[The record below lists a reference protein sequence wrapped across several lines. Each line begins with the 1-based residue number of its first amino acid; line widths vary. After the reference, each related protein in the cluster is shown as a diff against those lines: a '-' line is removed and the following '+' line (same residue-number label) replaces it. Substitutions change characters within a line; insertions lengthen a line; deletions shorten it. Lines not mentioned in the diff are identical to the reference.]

1 MKKNY
6 FFSAV
11 LAIAAT
17 VACTEK
23 GPVDFPIQG
32 DLTLYG
38 ENVAGQE
45 VGVFV
50 TSDGLPQ
57 SNLLYTA
64 AEGEG
69 DGAVALT
76 AKAEKAGFKQ
86 GNHVVYAYAPYA
98 ETAAELTAVP
108 MPDYSV
114 QETAEYDPY
123 AGTDYAGMMI
133 SYNSTAKPFYSAVLE
148 VKEYSS
154 AAYTLPF
161 TEAVSL
167 TEVSV
172 MEFSLSGD
180 NANSKIDKKVNKI
193 VVTADT
199 PIAIKNA
206 SYDFVERKINKEDS
220 KSIELKV
227 DYAIYKSYFVSGNGF
242 SFKTSADLNGKTV
255 KIEAYLEDGSVFAGE
270 ATVSPGYLDP
280 NSLMVSGLDLAEVK

>member
-11 LAIAAT
+11 LAIAAA

-69 DGAVALT
+69 AVALT

-86 GNHVVYAYAPYA
+86 GNHVIYAYTPYSEA
-98 ETAAELTAVP
+98 AAELTAVP
-108 MPDYSV
+108 MPDLANQNLTLNV
-114 QETAEYDPY
+114 VPDWAI
-123 AGTDYAGMMI
+123 GTGMEDMFAVKTSDFAPFQI
-133 SYNSTAKPFYSAVLE
+133 AKAE

-154 AAYTLPF
+154 AVINLPF
-161 TEAVSL
+161 EAPVA
-167 TEVSV
+167 TQVIQ
-172 MEFSLSGD
+172 FSEISFPEGSG
-180 NANSKIDKKVNKI
+180 ALVGKKINKI
-193 VVTADT
+193 VVSSDSVIGYTEATYNYVEAKVVST
-199 PIAIKNA
+199 PVKSLTLTVDMEITEVA
-206 SYDFVERKINKEDS
+206 SVVGKAFAFATSLTEA
-220 KSIELKV
+220 EL
-227 DYAIYKSYFVSGNGF
+227 A
-242 SFKTSADLNGKTV
+242 TV
-255 KIEAYLEDGSVFAGE
+255 KFTVEVYVDGAKYVKADYGMSSYGSF
-270 ATVSPGYLDP
+270 PG
-280 NSLMVSGLDLAEVK
+280 VEVTPAQ

>member
-11 LAIAAT
+11 LAIAAA

-69 DGAVALT
+69 AVALT

-86 GNHVVYAYAPYA
+86 GNHMIYAYAPYA
-98 ETAAELTAVP
+98 EAAAELTAVP
-108 MPDYSV
+108 APDYSKQSTV
-114 QETAEYDPY
+114 AFDPLADDEIL
-123 AGTDYAGMMI
+123 AGLML
-133 SYNSTAKPFYSAVLE
+133 SYNSTAQSVLYATTE
-148 VKEYSS
+148 VTELSS
-154 AAYTLPF
+154 AAITLPF
-161 TEAVSL
+161 AAVNPL
-167 TEVSV
+167 TEVTV
-172 MEFSLSGD
+172 GEPGLEGT
-180 NANSKIDKKVNKI
+180 NANAQEGKKVTKI
-193 VVTADT
+193 VVTCDK
-199 PIAIKNA
+199 PIAYTGQTLDLTTGKLVGGTAVN
-206 SYDFVERKINKEDS
+206 
-220 KSIELKV
+220 SIEIAADMTVKKMGYV
-227 DYAIYKSYFVSGNGF
+227 TAYGF
-242 SFKTSADLNGKTV
+242 TFKTCLTEEEVATAKFKIEMVMETGKTY
-255 KIEAYLEDGSVFAGE
+255 AAEDKTPSYGGIYAL
-270 ATVSPGYLDP
+270 TLT
-280 NSLMVSGLDLAEVK
+280 EVE